1 MTNELQVNVTKG
13 QPKDTIRVE
22 IKEHVTEVISAPG
35 SSILQT
41 AKEGNHIIKGD
52 IIDSQLLEIDRE
64 LNKVAITGS
73 EKRGAMTNNKE
84 AGMDIPNKEKER
96 RNKTSHSKGVFES
109 VPSHV
114 AIKSEN
120 LSSITETQQP
130 EEPGKNSGHAR
141 KGQTPTRTWTKIARP
156 AQESEE

>member
-1 MTNELQVNVTKG
+1 MNNKT
-13 QPKDTIRVE
+13 TIGYS
-22 IKEHVTEVISAPG
+22 IKVRYTF
-35 SSILQT
+35 T
-41 AKEGNHIIKGD
+41 C
-52 IIDSQLLEIDRE
+52 
-64 LNKVAITGS
+64 
-73 EKRGAMTNNKE
+73 KE

-120 LSSITETQQP
+120 VSSITETQQL